1 MNTLNVLTCQY
12 EQLKFVVVD
21 EISLVRARMIDVI
34 DNMIRSIKH
43 IQNKFF
49 GGLDFIVGFLK
60 IPKMML
66 TQ

>member
-1 MNTLNVLTCQY
+1 
-12 EQLKFVVVD
+12 VVD
-21 EISLVRARMIDVI
+21 EISRIGARTINVI

-49 GGLDFIVGFLK
+49 GGFDFLVGFFE

-66 TQ
+66 TP